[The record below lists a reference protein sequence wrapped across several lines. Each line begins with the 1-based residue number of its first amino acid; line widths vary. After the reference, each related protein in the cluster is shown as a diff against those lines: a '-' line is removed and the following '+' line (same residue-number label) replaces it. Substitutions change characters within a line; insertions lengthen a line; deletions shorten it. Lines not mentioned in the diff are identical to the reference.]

1 MKNEVELFRENL
13 PEIITSLNQKAYQKF
28 NLLQVIGL
36 GSQEVKHSNLLGWLI
51 DSKDHEFCHQALAQI
66 LQGFIYE
73 QAHVN
78 SNLQTYVDKI
88 CQHNGRTPLDMTVY
102 RESLGDIDILIV
114 DRANQVVTVIE
125 NKIWAG
131 ERTDGSD
138 GGQLKK
144 YEDFVKAHFSS
155 FQHFFIFLTP
165 SLEPAKGGNE
175 HWMLGSYQSI
185 YNVLSNLT
193 ASCSKTTLLIES
205 YLELLVKENIV
216 PNQELK
222 EICESIWDDTSNRK
236 ALDTLLKYRPSE
248 LPKIVNY
255 IKEHG
260 IDVHLDDK
268 NRLVWFD
275 VSKAFELQN
284 IKTSSCVR
292 FCIDKYEGSYWLGFY
307 IPYDLGIRS
316 IECNLLNKYLPIGK
330 RTKQTISITGDDY
343 YDHELVAEHFINQIK
358 QIESDIKSATRLR
371 GQS

>member
-1 MKNEVELFRENL
+1 MKYEVELFRENL
-13 PEIITSLNQKAYQKF
+13 PEIITSLNQKGYQKF
-28 NLLQVIGL
+28 NLLEVIGL

-51 DSKDHEFCHQALAQI
+51 DSKDHEFGHQLLAQI
-66 LQGFIYE
+66 LQGFINE
-73 QAHVN
+73 QANV
-78 SNLQTYVDKI
+78 SSIFQSYIDKI
-88 CQHNGRTPLDMTVY
+88 YQHNEVVALDITVY
-102 RESLGDIDILIV
+102 RESLGNIDILIV

-131 ERTDGSD
+131 ERTEGSD

-185 YNVLSNLT
+185 YDVLSSLT
-193 ASCSKTTLLIES
+193 ASCSKTSLLIES

-216 PNQELK
+216 PNLELK
-222 EICESIWDDTSNRK
+222 EICESIWNDTTNRK

-255 IKEHG
+255 IKAHG

-284 IKTSSCVR
+284 IKTSGRVL
-292 FCIDKYEGSYWLGFY
+292 FCIDKYERSYWLGFY
-307 IPYDLGIRS
+307 IPYELGIRS
-316 IECNLLNKYLPIGK
+316 IECDFLNKYLPKGK

-343 YDHELVAEHFINQIK
+343 YDCKLVAEHFINQIK
-358 QIESDIKSATRLR
+358 QIESDIKSATEQRA
-371 GQS
+371 QS